1 MPPTVDIDVRLG
13 GVLPFTITPTSTD
26 VVVLQG
32 GGYLAGWSL
41 RDASGNVAL
50 EASGNQV
57 APAAGTDIAAL
68 TGLPA
73 GTYTVEWTVALQ
85 GAAAA
90 GDANNFQLYDTA
102 GNVLAS
108 VNPGAAGEFIQPNAE
123 VTVAAGNKIAVKNI
137 GVGTA
142 AVTYSVDLVLSPTIE
157 VETVVEFQDGANIL
171 GEVAFV
177 TRDSSTEHFGSD
189 GPPCMKNIVL
199 HVVSGTVTGSV
210 YYIPSRGS
218 Q

>member
-1 MPPTVDIDVRLG
+1 MPPEIDIDVRLG
-13 GVLPFTITPTSTD
+13 GIISESVQPTSAD
-26 VVVLQG
+26 VTILQG
-32 GGYLAGWSL
+32 GGRLAGWSL
-41 RDASGNVAL
+41 RDASSTVAM

-73 GTYTVEWTVALQ
+73 GTYTIEWTVALQ

-102 GNVLAS
+102 GNILAS
-108 VNPGAAGEFIQPNAE
+108 VNPGAAGEYIQPNAE
-123 VTVAAGNKIAVKNI
+123 VTIAGGSKIAVKNI
-137 GVGTA
+137 AVGTA
-142 AVTYSVDLVLSPTIE
+142 AVTYSVSLVLSPTIE
-157 VETVVEFQDGANIL
+157 VQTVVEFQDNADIK

-189 GPPCMKNIVL
+189 GPPINGKLVL
-199 HVVSGTVTGSV
+199 HVVSGTVTGCV
-210 YYIPSRGS
+210 YFIPSRGS